1 MTLRGMILV
10 VLVGFL
16 LFQGPVSAKDIQED
30 ELKKQ
35 AEELSYGGQLEKANE
50 LLGKEVAKRSDSM
63 AGEADDGWGMTSMML
78 GMIWGSVGVGYF
90 MYGKKMAKAAFLL
103 CGIGLCVFP
112 LFISGNV
119 LNCVIGIGLC
129 VIPFK
134 VDF

>member
-1 MTLRGMILV
+1 MALRVMMLV
-10 VLVGFL
+10 VLVGFV
-16 LFQGPVSAKDIQED
+16 LFQGPASAKDIQED

-35 AEELSYGGQLEKANE
+35 AEELGYGGQLEKANE
-50 LLGKEVAKRSDSM
+50 LLGKEMTKRSASM
-63 AGEADDGWGMTSMML
+63 SGEADDGWDTTSMML

-112 LFISGNV
+112 LFISGNL
-119 LNCVIGIGLC
+119 LNLLIGIGLC

-134 VDF
+134 IDF